1 MATSTFNPLLDRR
14 WEAFVESHP
23 RASIFHSGG
32 WLSALQ
38 KTYGYEPIAFTT
50 DADDAPLTNAIVF
63 CRVNSWATG
72 ERLVSLPF
80 SDHCDPLVEDPE
92 IEHEILSSVLASAGA
107 HSKYIE
113 IRSRATSVPGEF
125 VPGDS
130 FWFHTLDVREDED
143 RLLARFHKDCVRRK
157 IQRAAREELT
167 YEEGTSDRLL
177 AHFSRLLLLTRRRQQ
192 LPPQPASWYRNL
204 IACMGDALKIRVAF
218 KHDQAVASILTL
230 RHRDTLVYKYGCSDP
245 AFNNTGGMVLLLWKA
260 VQEASRD
267 GLRELDLG
275 RSDVDNEGLVTF
287 KDRWG
292 ATRTRLTYWRHPQTN
307 KSPASAS
314 GWKHRVAGRMFQR
327 MPDALLA
334 ACGRLLYRHIG

>member
-1 MATSTFNPLLDRR
+1 MATLTLNPLLDSR
-14 WEAFVESHP
+14 WEAFVQSHP
-23 RASIFHSGG
+23 RASVFHSAR
-32 WLSALQ
+32 WLRALQ
-38 KTYGYEPIAFTT
+38 QTYGYEPIAFTT
-50 DADDAPLTNAIVF
+50 DAPDAPLTNAIVF

-80 SDHCDPLVEDPE
+80 SDHCDPLVNDPE
-92 IEHEILSSVLASAGA
+92 TEQKILSLVLASASA

-113 IRSRATSVPGEF
+113 LRSRATSIPSEF

-130 FWFHTLDVREDED
+130 FWLHALDVRGGEDQ
-143 RLLARFHKDCVRRK
+143 LLAGFHKDCVRRK

-177 AHFSRLLLLTRRRQQ
+177 ADFSRLLLQSRRRQQ

-204 IACMGDALKIRVAF
+204 IDCMGDALKIRVAY
-218 KHDQAVASILTL
+218 KRDQAIASILTL
-230 RHRDTLVYKYGCSDP
+230 RYRDTLVYKYGCSDP
-245 AFNNTGGMVLLLWKA
+245 AFNNAGGMVLLLWKTI
-260 VQEASRD
+260 QEASRD

-275 RSDVDNEGLVTF
+275 RSDLDNEGLVTF

-292 ATRTRLTYWRHPQTN
+292 ATRTRLTYWRHPETH
-307 KSPASAS
+307 KSPARVS
-314 GWKHRVAGRMFQR
+314 GWKQRVAGRMFQR
-327 MPDALLA
+327 MPDALLV